1 MNSLFRRL
9 FLYHSTQRRRASDDG
24 LTESFAAVLDRDRAS
39 VRTRRPKARNTGLA
53 AVFWALCPADGVAQ
67 GSVDT
72 DRAALEVLY
81 DATGGPGWT
90 NAINWKSDAPLGDW
104 YGVITDDH
112 GRVVRLSLYDN
123 GLVGSIPSTLGA
135 LAHLEH
141 LGLTSNAS
149 LTGPIPAT
157 LGKLVRLR
165 HLHLWG
171 SDLTGRVPDELGNL
185 VNLASLY
192 LAGNWGLSGPLPQG
206 LRRLPL
212 WNLDV
217 FLTQTCAPV
226 DWRNWLKTF
235 YFEGRLCETGTDVT
249 VDVAVVYTPAARL
262 AAGGVTAIQAEID
275 LRIAEANSILA
286 ASGVDHRLAV
296 AASSEVAYVESG
308 FAGLDVSRLADP
320 ADGHMDEV
328 HVLRDRVMADLVHL
342 IVDGRKIDVSG
353 WGQIRSAFSLTSV
366 QTDGETFAHE
376 LGHNLGL
383 RHDRY
388 QVDRH
393 ESGPVSHPGHGY
405 VNQRAFAADA
415 PPSSRWMTLMA
426 YRRQCSDAG
435 ISCRSL
441 PRFSN
446 PRQRYAGDPMGIAYG
461 APLDDTG
468 PADASAVLTA
478 VMPAAAEWGDPTT
491 RGNRPPVA
499 VGTLA
504 DRRLDLD
511 DALEVDVSQAFFDPD
526 GDYLTYDVSST
537 APHVV
542 AVAMA
547 RTRVR
552 TRLTLTAVGV
562 GASRVQV
569 TATDFDGLGTTQSF
583 TVWVAVDPPANR
595 PPVAV
600 GTLAPLKIGVDNGP
614 VTVEVASAFRDPDG
628 DALTYAA
635 TSSSPSVA
643 VAAVLGN
650 NVTVTPVGTGTAT
663 VRVTATDAEGSN
675 TTASQ
680 SFAATVVA
688 PFTDHP
694 IVPRETPVR
703 AVHFGELRSR
713 IDRLRTHAGL
723 AAYDWT
729 DPVLRA
735 GVTPVRLVH
744 LLEMRSALAGAYAA
758 AGREAPSWSDA
769 ATVARETP
777 IQAVHL
783 MELRAAVVEL
793 ELSRRPPTPGKIS
806 ESAAPSECALMPSS
820 TATAASDNG
829 TRCSPPP
836 SSAKPARATPA
847 TQGRPRPT
855 FAPRTSSDRTAV
867 SAVKR
872 TGHGPRR
879 RVISYCCTANP
890 VCLDRC

>member
-1 MNSLFRRL
+1 MEGPGLFPGCYRRL
-9 FLYHSTQRRRASDDG
+9 FSLRDGASA
-24 LTESFAAVLDRDRAS
+24 L
-39 VRTRRPKARNTGLA
+39 TRRPNVCHIGLA
-53 AVFWALCPADGVAQ
+53 VVFWALCAADVGAQ

-90 NAINWKSDAPLGDW
+90 NAGNWKSDAPPGDW
-104 YGVITDDH
+104 YGVATDAT
-112 GRVVRLSLYDN
+112 GRVVSLDLYDN
-123 GLVGSIPSTLGA
+123 GLVGSIPSAVGA
-135 LAHLEH
+135 LAHLET
-141 LGLTSNAS
+141 LALTSNAS

-165 HLHLWG
+165 HLSLWG
-171 SDLTGRVPDELGNL
+171 NDLAGRVPDELGNL

-192 LAGNWGLSGPLPQG
+192 LAGNWGLSGPLPPG

-226 DWRNWLKTF
+226 GWRDWLKTF
-235 YFEGRLCETGTDVT
+235 YFEGGLCETGTDVT

-262 AAGGVTAIQAEID
+262 AAGGLAAIQAAID
-275 LRIAEANSILA
+275 LRIAETNSIFA

-296 AASSEVAYVESG
+296 AARSEVAYVESG
-308 FAGLDVSRLADP
+308 FAGLDVSRLADQ

-328 HVLRDRVMADLVHL
+328 HVLRDGAMADLVHL
-342 IVDGRKIDVSG
+342 IVDGRKTDVRG

-366 QTDGETFAHE
+366 QAGGVTFAHE

-388 QVDRH
+388 EVDRG
-393 ESGPVSHPGHGY
+393 ELGAASHPGHGY
-405 VNQRAFAADA
+405 VNQRAFEADA

-426 YRRQCSDAG
+426 YATQCSDAG
-435 ISCRSL
+435 ISCRWL

-461 APLDDTG
+461 ARLEGTG

-499 VGTLA
+499 VGTLP

-511 DALEVDVSQAFFDPD
+511 GTLEVDVSRAFFDPD
-526 GDYLTYDVSST
+526 SDYLTYAVSST

-547 RTRVR
+547 RTRVM
-552 TRLTLTAVGV
+552 LTAVGV
-562 GASRVQV
+562 GASMVQV
-569 TATDFDGLGTTQSF
+569 TATDFHGLGTTRSF

-600 GTLAPLKIGVDNGP
+600 GTLAPLKIGVDDAP

-635 TSSSPSVA
+635 ISSSPGVA
-643 VAAVLGN
+643 VAAVSGN
-650 NVTVTPVGTGTAT
+650 NVTVMPAGTGTAT

-680 SFAATVVA
+680 SFAVTVVA
-688 PFTDHP
+688 RFTDHP
-694 IVPRETPVR
+694 IVPGETPVR
-703 AVHFGELRSR
+703 AVHFTELRSR
-713 IDRLRTHAGL
+713 IDGLRTRAGL
-723 AAYDWT
+723 AVYDWT
-729 DPVLRA
+729 DPVLGA
-735 GVTPVRLVH
+735 GVTAVRLVH

-758 AGREAPSWSDA
+758 VGRQTPSWSDA
-769 ATVARETP
+769 ATVARQTP

-783 MELRAAVVEL
+783 MELRAAVIVL
-793 ELSRRPPTPGKIS
+793 E
-806 ESAAPSECALMPSS
+806 
-820 TATAASDNG
+820 
-829 TRCSPPP
+829 
-836 SSAKPARATPA
+836 
-847 TQGRPRPT
+847 
-855 FAPRTSSDRTAV
+855 
-867 SAVKR
+867 
-872 TGHGPRR
+872 
-879 RVISYCCTANP
+879 
-890 VCLDRC
+890 